1 MGLDYAK
8 IKKYEAGVQPRRAL
22 YAICGIAYAIPA
34 LKHAILYTLQPQAER
49 FATDLLLRI

>member
-34 LKHAILYTLQPQAER
+34 RKHAILYTLQPQSER
-49 FATDLLLRI
+49 FVSDLLL